1 MTMTAQQPPFEAF
14 DQFGRE
20 EFVASVMAAVR
31 ATPQEL
37 PLATLSRRLGK
48 VRLALAAVAVAG
60 AAIVLAFAGLGLG
73 VRPIGQPDMV
83 GSSGIPEAAKITT
96 EDGKVFVQTS
106 ADAKHLE
113 LVLQRA
119 DGATVVLASIPDPM
133 PGPNTSYTSV
143 HAVYCPPGTGLAQR
157 YYVVGRV
164 NWVTGAVELSGLTG
178 TSAEIAGGRYAIA
191 VMALPKGD
199 WRVHVGGEEIG
210 GGQAGFFLDFP
221 SSGEST
227 PAGCFYIP

>member
-1 MTMTAQQPPFEAF
+1 VTAQQPPFETF
-14 DQFGRE
+14 RLSERE
-20 EFVASVMAAVR
+20 ELVASVMAAVQ

-37 PLATLSRRLGK
+37 PRGRLSRRLGR
-48 VRLALAAVAVAG
+48 VRLALAAVTVA
-60 AAIVLAFAGLGLG
+60 AAALVLAFAGLGLG
-73 VRPIGQPDMV
+73 VRPIGQPDIV

-119 DGATVVLASIPDPM
+119 DGATLVVASIPDPV

-143 HAVYCPPGTGLAQR
+143 HTIYCPESTGLAQP
-157 YYVVGRV
+157 YYVIGRV
-164 NWVTGAVELSGLTG
+164 NWVTGAVQLQGLSG

-191 VMALPKGD
+191 VTALPKGD
-199 WRVHVGGEEIG
+199 WRVHVGGAEIG
-210 GGQAGFFLDFP
+210 GGPAGTFLDLP
-221 SSGEST
+221 TSGEST
-227 PAGCFYIP
+227 PAGCFYAP